1 MPYHE
6 GTDYPITCFLFCCFM
21 AFNAL
26 STFRCLDDFISLN
39 NSRFD
44 DFVDR
49 IYTTELEIK
58 DTTDTDGFASYL
70 DLHIEIESERR
81 LRTKL
86 YDKRDDFNFTIV
98 NFPFICNNIPA
109 TPAYEL
115 CISQLI
121 RYSRACGS
129 YQDFLDRNHKLWNIV
144 SSERYILHV
153 QVLLECCYI

>member
-49 IYTTELEIK
+49 IDPIELEI
-58 DTTDTDGFASYL
+58 TDTDRSESYL
-70 DLHIEIESERR
+70 DLHLENDSEGRVI
-81 LRTKL
+81 TKH

-98 NFPFICNNIPA
+98 NFPFICTKIPV
-109 TPAYEL
+109 T
-115 CISQLI
+115 
-121 RYSRACGS
+121 
-129 YQDFLDRNHKLWNIV
+129 
-144 SSERYILHV
+144 LHMH
-153 QVLLECCYI
+153 